1 MRDINYGFGA
11 INNRYE
17 ILKGKYYEI
26 KEENKFDLA
35 DKLKEC
41 YGKNYIEHPRL
52 KKYVII
58 IK

>member
-26 KEENKFDLA
+26 KEENK
-35 DKLKEC
+35 
-41 YGKNYIEHPRL
+41 I
-52 KKYVII
+52 
-58 IK
+58 